1 LEVVWLLGS
10 VVIVRAGSELKARFP
25 GGIGKSFHPAVVQV
39 AASIEDNLLNAF
51 GNGTFGH

>member
-1 LEVVWLLGS
+1 MGS

-25 GGIGKSFHPAVVQV
+25 GGIGKGFHPAVVQV